1 MAPDSIPVLLHRKL
15 RRWKALALFL
25 LGGVAIL
32 SGLCGFLLWSADAES
47 TRLVDRIVPAFDEL
61 RHMSTTALSVQRS
74 LLSSWVTTEA
84 DARERAIGQARTR
97 IATGQ
102 RQLGRLDS
110 LTLFQDSPAMRE
122 RLTRT
127 GKRYFT
133 SAGQLV
139 ELLAASRWEQ
149 AVVLRHEVVKPALD
163 DYLDAIESAAG
174 FAESASVGRR
184 ENAGGEAS
192 SRTTLVVGL
201 NRWPVLGFTT
211 LALTV
216 GMMLIG
222 LLFFLD
228 GRESRSAPEWE

>member
-1 MAPDSIPVLLHRKL
+1 MVPDSLPDRLHRKL

-32 SGLCGFLLWSADAES
+32 SGLCGFLLWSADAEN

-84 DARERAIGQARTR
+84 DLRQRAIAQARTR
-97 IATGQ
+97 IGTGY

-110 LTLFQDSPAMRE
+110 LTLFRESPAMSE
-122 RLTRT
+122 RLKRT
-127 GKRYFT
+127 GKAYFT
-133 SAGQLV
+133 SANQLV
-139 ELLAASRWEQ
+139 GLLAASRWEQ

-163 DYLDAIESAAG
+163 EYLDAIERAAG

-184 ENAGGEAS
+184 EIAGGEAG
-192 SRTTLVVGL
+192 SRTALVVGL
-201 NRWPVLGFTT
+201 NRGPVLGFTI

-216 GMMLIG
+216 GLMLIG

-228 GRESRSAPEWE
+228 GREHAGGS